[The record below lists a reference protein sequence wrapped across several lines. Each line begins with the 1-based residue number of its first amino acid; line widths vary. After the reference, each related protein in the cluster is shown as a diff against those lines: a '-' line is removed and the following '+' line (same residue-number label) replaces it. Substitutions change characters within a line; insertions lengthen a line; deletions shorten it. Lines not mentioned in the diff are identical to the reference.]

1 MFNSVALDIVIGLV
15 FIYLLFSL
23 LTTII
28 QEIISTHFA
37 FRAKFLEKAV
47 RRMLDDG
54 IEKKLFWKT
63 QSKETTNPEES
74 PVSKVFYDH
83 PLIKYLGE
91 EPQTSKP
98 SYIKNTTFS
107 KVVIDLLRGKDAAI
121 GSDTKQR
128 IEAALKTGM
137 TEWEK
142 TKINTETISYLRS
155 VWVDAEG
162 DVEKFKLQIE
172 NWFDETMDRAAGWY
186 KKYIQV
192 VLFIIGFTIAVLF
205 NVDTIKIVNALAKDP
220 KLREQII
227 QQASTFT
234 AAHPNLEKELEE
246 DKINNQKIFD
256 QIQKKNISEKDSV
269 LRAEKKDSLDAAS
282 LENYKA
288 NKNLRDTLITR
299 ATSLVNNDLNDVKSV
314 LGLGLNSYDCQRC
327 DLKCF
332 FRSLGG
338 WFITAL
344 ALSLGAPFWFD
355 LLNKLMK
362 MRSSTQAASAKK
374 EDKKE

>member
-54 IEKKLFWKT
+54 IDKRWFRKKKPKKTAEQEK
-63 QSKETTNPEES
+63 P
-74 PVSKVFYDH
+74 PVSKIFYNH

-91 EPQTSKP
+91 QPEISKP
-98 SYIKNTTFS
+98 SYIKSTTFS
-107 KVVIDLLRGKDAAI
+107 KVVIDLLRGKDAEI
-121 GSDTKQR
+121 GNDSKQR
-128 IEAALKTGM
+128 IEAALKNGV

-142 TKINTETISYLRS
+142 TQINPQTISYLRS

-162 DVEKFKLQIE
+162 DVEKFKQQIE
-172 NWFDETMDRAAGWY
+172 SWFDETMERAAGWY
-186 KKYIQV
+186 KKYIQI
-192 VLFIIGFTIAVLF
+192 VLFIIGFTIAILF

-227 QQASTFT
+227 QQATTFT
-234 AAHPNLEKELEE
+234 AAHPNLAKELEE
-246 DKINNQKIFD
+246 DKINNQKILD

-269 LRAEKKDSLDAAS
+269 LSAEKKDSLDAAS
-282 LENYKA
+282 LENYKV

-299 ATSLVNNDLNDVKSV
+299 ATSLVNNDLNDVKNI

-332 FRSLGG
+332 LRSLGG

-362 MRSSTQAASAKK
+362 VRSSTHTASAKK